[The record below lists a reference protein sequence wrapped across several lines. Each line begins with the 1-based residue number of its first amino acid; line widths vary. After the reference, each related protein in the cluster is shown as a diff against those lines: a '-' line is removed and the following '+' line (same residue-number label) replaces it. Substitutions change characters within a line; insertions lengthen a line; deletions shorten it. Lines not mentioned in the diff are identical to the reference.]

1 MTTVDTAVTCAVLTV
16 NVVLVRPAGTATL
29 NGTVASTVL
38 LLASDTTAFPFG
50 AADCSVTV
58 AVEETPPVTV
68 LGFSVTEETAVE
80 TTRNSVVLTVVPPEE
95 AVTTTPVV
103 CVTGWVLAV
112 KLTVVC
118 PAGTVTLAGTVTRD
132 VFPLE
137 SVTTS
142 PPLGAAPPS
151 PTVPV
156 AGVPPGALPLNIT
169 YDSSGY
175 IVMSAANVEPL
186 YAAEM
191 RTLVVAVTELVPME
205 NDALV

>member
-1 MTTVDTAVTCAVLTV
+1 
-16 NVVLVRPAGTATL
+16 LVWPAGTVTL
-29 NGTVASTVL
+29 NGTVARTVL
-38 LLASDTTAFPFG
+38 LLASDTTAFPVG
-50 AADCSVTV
+50 AADCNVTFP
-58 AVEETPPVTV
+58 VEETPPVTV
-68 LGFSVTEETAVE
+68 LGGSVPGEGAVE

-118 PAGTVTLAGTVTRD
+118 PAGTVTLAGTVTSD

-137 SVTTS
+137 SATTS
-142 PPLGAAPPS
+142 PPLGAGAPS

-156 AGVPPGALPLNIT
+156 AGVPPGVLPLNIT
-169 YDSSGY
+169 YDSSGNN
-175 IVMSAANVEPL
+175 VMSAANVEPL

-191 RTLVVAVTELVPME
+191 RTLVVAVTELVPIG

>member
-16 NVVLVRPAGTATL
+16 NVVLVCPAGTTTVK
-29 NGTVASTVL
+29 GKVASTVL

-95 AVTTTPVV
+95 AVTITPVV

-112 KLTVVC
+112 KVTVVC
-118 PAGTVTLAGTVTRD
+118 PAGTVTLAGTVTSD

-137 SVTTS
+137 SATTT
-142 PPLGAAPPS
+142 PPLGAGPPS

-156 AGVPPGALPLNIT
+156 AGGPP
-169 YDSSGY
+169 
-175 IVMSAANVEPL
+175 
-186 YAAEM
+186 
-191 RTLVVAVTELVPME
+191 RRVAVQHTVYHSREHPPPAR
-205 NDALV
+205 DRAALVTP

>member
-16 NVVLVRPAGTATL
+16 NVVLVCPAGTTTL

-95 AVTTTPVV
+95 AVTITPVV
-103 CVTGWVLAV
+103 CVTGWVWAV

-118 PAGTVTLAGTVTRD
+118 PAGTVTLAGTVTSD

-137 SVTTS
+137 SATTT
-142 PPLGAAPPS
+142 PPLGAGPPS

-156 AGVPPGALPLNIT
+156 AGGPPRPVPLENNHYRHREKHLSAADLGALFPPPKAT
-169 YDSSGY
+169 
-175 IVMSAANVEPL
+175 
-186 YAAEM
+186 
-191 RTLVVAVTELVPME
+191 
-205 NDALV
+205 

>member
-16 NVVLVRPAGTATL
+16 NVVLVCPAGTTTL

-58 AVEETPPVTV
+58 AV
-68 LGFSVTEETAVE
+68 VE

-95 AVTTTPVV
+95 AVTITPVV

-118 PAGTVTLAGTVTRD
+118 PAGTVTLAGTVTSD

-137 SVTTS
+137 SATTT
-142 PPLGAAPPS
+142 PPLGAGPPS

-156 AGVPPGALPLNIT
+156 AGVPPGVLPLNIT
-169 YDSSGY
+169 YDSSGNN
-175 IVMSAANVEPL
+175 VMSAANVEPL

-191 RTLVVAVTELVPME
+191 RTFVVAVTELVPME